1 MRVKSGLTVDKVQ
14 ILQLHL
20 LMEILKR
27 VEANKKVVSIPK
39 LDIKVSAIVGVIL
52 SIDVKN
58 IYENIKKEWE
68 K

>member
-1 MRVKSGLTVDKVQ
+1 
-14 ILQLHL
+14 
-20 LMEILKR
+20 MEILIR
-27 VEANKKVVSIPK
+27 VEANKKVVSTPK